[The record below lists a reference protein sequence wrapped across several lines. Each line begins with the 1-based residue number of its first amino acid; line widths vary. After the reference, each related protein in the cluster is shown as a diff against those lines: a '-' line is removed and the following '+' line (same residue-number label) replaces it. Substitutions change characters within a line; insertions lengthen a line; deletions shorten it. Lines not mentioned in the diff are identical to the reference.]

1 MKQNISIALSCGPAA
16 IPPEYEKAA
25 CSLAARYVTSFSLS
39 GLYSMDSE
47 LVYNRTCNLVHNHL
61 RNNPAF
67 SPEAFEDFIN
77 ANTLF
82 YGMDGIQAVI
92 AQYKLDPDAAF
103 PYILCFFGRKLCAF
117 KRSRAAYMKGLD
129 AEEVDAVLVVA
140 LYKTLDT
147 YDFSSP
153 FSFSYLDLELFAAL
167 TELGG
172 QMHPFGMG
180 RNDYVSY
187 LKLSYLAGKYQLT
200 KDTLPL
206 FLAEINSTLE
216 ELPQNRR
223 HFAIDPEDLRYQC
236 KMTLKKA
243 TAYFTLYSIERLGY
257 VTENDTSDTEPSAE
271 SLGST
276 FETGYSDVELEL
288 FAEQTM
294 ESERDRKIFHR
305 LTEPGGAVFKNR
317 ELTEE
322 FDTTRYALSK
332 LKDRIF
338 REIL

>member
-1 MKQNISIALSCGPAA
+1 MKQSISIALSCGTAA

-39 GLYSMDSE
+39 GLYRMDYE
-47 LVYNRTCNLVHNHL
+47 IVYNRTCNLVHNHL

-67 SPEAFEDFIN
+67 SPETFEGFIN
-77 ANTLF
+77 ANNLF

-92 AQYKLDPDAAF
+92 AQYKLYPDAAF
-103 PYILCFFGRKLCAF
+103 PYILCFFSRKLCAF
-117 KRSRAAYMKGLD
+117 KRSRAAYIKGLD

-140 LYKTLDT
+140 LYKTLDA
-147 YDFSSP
+147 YDFSTP

-206 FLAEINSTLE
+206 FLAEINSTFE
-216 ELPQNRR
+216 ELPRNRR
-223 HFAIDPEDLRYQC
+223 HFAIDAEDLRYQC

-243 TAYFTLYSIERLGY
+243 AAYFTLYSIERLGY
-257 VTENDTSDTEPSAE
+257 VTENDTSDTDAAEP
-271 SLGST
+271 LGST

-288 FAEQTM
+288 FAEQTI
-294 ESERDRKIFHR
+294 ENERDRKIFHR
-305 LTEPGGAVFKNR
+305 LTEPGGAIFTNR
-317 ELTEE
+317 ELTEDYE
-322 FDTTRYALSK
+322 YTRYALSK
-332 LKDRIF
+332 LKSHIC